1 MTEMV
6 SDMMRG
12 TVVNAVDTVMDSGAM
27 QVAIVQCIYI
37 IDMRYNV
44 QLNIVQCI
52 VIDWNWL
59 KQIGLD
65 SANCYVD
72 LL

>member
-27 QVAIVQCIYI
+27 QVAIVQCIQCIMYNV
-37 IDMRYNV
+37 YNV
-44 QLNIVQCI
+44 QCNVQ
-52 VIDWNWL
+52 
-59 KQIGLD
+59 
-65 SANCYVD
+65 
-72 LL
+72 